1 MQANV
6 SSMRRVRKYM
16 VTYTYLLP
24 IIYIKICFHFTISQ
38 IIGCTGDGLLMGYF
52 VGVIGNY

>member
-1 MQANV
+1 
-6 SSMRRVRKYM
+6 M

-38 IIGCTGDGLLMGYF
+38 IICCPGDGLLMGYF
-52 VGVIGNY
+52 VSMIGNY